1 MSPNWVP
8 QYLNGSCPKNK
19 LDLTKIC
26 GPLLNFIVSVCKNIS
41 IDIYIYII
49 ILLLYSTIYIYIYI
63 SQLIQYDQFFDT
75 FPFSELGKRWIPS
88 WLRSVTQA
96 TRQSYD
102 QHLPARPWDF
112 LTQTFGVRKKSVS
125 SLYGYNNGYMTQ
137 YVYIYNGCYNIIY
150 IYISWLL
157 YTCTSSTA
165 QGGGG
170 SFKNRKPIGK
180 VGCCES
186 GMAERIH

>member
-41 IDIYIYII
+41 IDIYIYNYII
-49 ILLLYSTIYIYIYI
+49 IIQYNIYIYI

-112 LTQTFGVRKKSVS
+112 LTQTFGVRKKSGC

-137 YVYIYNGCYNIIY
+137 YVYIYIMVATILY
-150 IYISWLL
+150 IYIMVTI
-157 YTCTSSTA
+157 YMY
-165 QGGGG
+165 Q
-170 SFKNRKPIGK
+170 
-180 VGCCES
+180 
-186 GMAERIH
+186 